1 MHELLGAVRLPHG
14 SLSAH
19 PPPKSGVVGT
29 TLSSVG
35 PSHILLALFIKNPGF
50 QAARLHLRM
59 ESLTMSIEAVDHLP
73 QWYVVHTNPKQE
85 DRADSNLR
93 CWGVETLHPKL
104 RTRRVNEFTGALT
117 YLTKPL
123 FPRYIFAKFNAR
135 KQLAKI
141 SFTRG
146 VHHVVSF
153 GGQPTSVE
161 DEIIEIIS
169 ARIDESGFVKI
180 GDELKQGDRVVIKA
194 GPLRDFEGVFES
206 ELNDSERISVLL
218 TTISYQGRVVVSR
231 DLLERASG

>member
-1 MHELLGAVRLPHG
+1 
-14 SLSAH
+14 
-19 PPPKSGVVGT
+19 
-29 TLSSVG
+29 
-35 PSHILLALFIKNPGF
+35 
-50 QAARLHLRM
+50 
-59 ESLTMSIEAVDHLP
+59 MSIEAVDHLP

-104 RTRRVNEFTGALT
+104 KTRRVNEFTGALT

-123 FPRYIFAKFNAR
+123 FPRYMFARFNAR

-153 GGQPTSVE
+153 GGQPTPVE
-161 DEIIEIIS
+161 DEIIQIIS
-169 ARIDESGFVKI
+169 ERIDPNGFVQF
-180 GDELKQGDRVVIKA
+180 GEELKQGDRVVIKA

-218 TTISYQGRVVVSR
+218 TTISYQGRVVVNR
-231 DLLERASG
+231 ELLERASG

>member
-1 MHELLGAVRLPHG
+1 
-14 SLSAH
+14 
-19 PPPKSGVVGT
+19 
-29 TLSSVG
+29 
-35 PSHILLALFIKNPGF
+35 
-50 QAARLHLRM
+50 
-59 ESLTMSIEAVDHLP
+59 MSIEVGDHLP

-104 RTRRVNEFTGALT
+104 KTRRVNEFTGALT
-117 YLTKPL
+117 YLTKPM

-153 GGQPTSVE
+153 GGQPTWVE
-161 DEIIEIIS
+161 DEIIEIIRG
-169 ARIDESGFVKI
+169 RIDENGFVTF
-180 GDELKQGDRVVIKA
+180 GDDELKQGDKVVIKA
-194 GPLRDFEGVFES
+194 GPLRDFEGVFER

>member
-1 MHELLGAVRLPHG
+1 MHEHLAVRDSIHKRDL
-14 SLSAH
+14 
-19 PPPKSGVVGT
+19 
-29 TLSSVG
+29 
-35 PSHILLALFIKNPGF
+35 I
-50 QAARLHLRM
+50 
-59 ESLTMSIEAVDHLP
+59 MSIEAVDHLP

-93 CWGVETLHPKL
+93 SWGIETLLPKL
-104 RTRRVNEFTGALT
+104 KTRRVNEFTGALT

-123 FPRYIFAKFNAR
+123 FPGYMFARFNAR

-153 GGQPTSVE
+153 GGEPTPVE
-161 DEIIEIIS
+161 DEIIAIIS
-169 ARIDESGFVKI
+169 ERIDENGFVKI
-180 GDELKQGDRVVIKA
+180 GDELKQGDKVVIKA
-194 GPLRDFEGVFES
+194 GPLKDFEGIFER

-218 TTISYQGRVVVSR
+218 TTINYQGRVVVNR